1 MLLAIDV
8 GNTST
13 KIGLFK
19 GNLLSLKKEI
29 RTVCEEETLK
39 REIAHLRIKRG
50 IPSIVSSVVVAI
62 DPLLGKILVEL
73 TGKEPIF
80 VDPGKQNLIPLAVDS
95 PEEVGSDRIANAI
108 AAKEIYGTPAIVV
121 DFGTATTFDCL
132 SKKGEY
138 LGGLI
143 APGVTTSLLNLSDK
157 AAKLPVIELKKP
169 ETVIGKSTVKAMQA
183 GIYFST
189 LYGIQGILRRLK
201 EELGEETIV
210 VATGG
215 LAEFIGRDC
224 PLIKAI
230 NPDLTLEGLRIIY
243 EKLLIIGSDYRSGRT
258 CQTN

>member
-1 MLLAIDV
+1 MLLTIDV

-13 KIGLFK
+13 KMGLFE
-19 GNLLSLKKEI
+19 GAFLSLKKEI
-29 RTVCEEETLK
+29 RTVCEEEILK
-39 REIAHLRIKRG
+39 REIASLRVKRG
-50 IPSIVSSVVVAI
+50 APSIISSVVPQI
-62 DPLLGKILVEL
+62 DSLFSEILIGLIERGPVFVEP
-73 TGKEPIF
+73 TA
-80 VDPGKQNLIPLAVDS
+80 QSLIPLAVDS

-143 APGVTTSLLNLSDK
+143 APGVTTSLLNLSCK
-157 AAKLPVIELKKP
+157 AAKLPRIELKKP

-224 PLIKAI
+224 QLIKAI
-230 NPDLTLEGLRIIY
+230 NPALTLEGLRIIG
-243 EKLLIIGSDYRSGRT
+243 EAQCLSSA
-258 CQTN
+258 